1 MIVIVT
7 VIIKRRHKMA
17 NELIIITG
25 PRGVGKSLLAATYL
39 PPGKVN
45 RVYVH
50 DSENS
55 MNRVL
60 VGQEKSGYKFGRY
73 VDLKAQFSGLPG
85 EDDLLD
91 RINAGQL
98 PWVSERAKSNLVNY
112 YQYIL
117 SDIAENLT
125 PGKYDV
131 YIHDTLE
138 KFEAGM
144 AAWVESNK
152 KLAGVTSTAYGKLWS
167 EGVYVLYEN
176 LLTSLY
182 NRGVKTVIL
191 CSHLK
196 MPWHDKRPVIGKVI
210 PSGKKILYR
219 LSSLMLWLVND
230 RRNSDGAPAGLVL
243 KERMGDLAVVD
254 GKWQIRRMLPERIP
268 HCEWED
274 IRRYLREG
282 ADFDNPAPGETISQ
296 AEKAMIS
303 ELLTDEQMKL
313 MILAAEQDLAE
324 ARQQSVLTGNGGS
337 FTVPVSVMSVK
348 EEAVNGNDTLN
359 PFEKTVK
366 ELIAEGKSEM
376 EIAQAIDKP
385 LPIVKALVRRLS

>member
-1 MIVIVT
+1 M
-7 VIIKRRHKMA
+7 
-17 NELIIITG
+17 NELVIITG
-25 PRGVGKSLLAATYL
+25 ARNTGKSLLAATYL
-39 PPGKVN
+39 PPDKVG

-60 VGQEKSGYKFGRY
+60 VGQEKSGHKFGRY
-73 VDLKAQFSGLPG
+73 VDLKARFSDLPG

-91 RINAGQL
+91 RINAGEL
-98 PWVSERAKSNLVNY
+98 PWVSQGAKSNLVDY

-117 SDIAENLT
+117 NDIATNLT

-152 KLAGVTSTAYGKLWS
+152 RLAGVTSTAYGKLWS
-167 EGVYVLYEN
+167 EGIFVLYEN

-182 NRGVKTVIL
+182 SRGVKTVIL

-196 MPWHDKRPVIGKVI
+196 TPWHDKRPVMGKVV

-254 GKWQIRRMLPERIP
+254 GKWQIRRMLPRRIP

-282 ADFDNPAPGETISQ
+282 TDFDNPAPGEAMSQ

-303 ELLTDEQMKL
+303 ELLTDEQMQL

-324 ARQQSVLTGNGGS
+324 AQQQSVLTGSGGS
-337 FTVPVSVMSVK
+337 FTVPVAESDKGDVT
-348 EEAVNGNDTLN
+348 EGDDTLN
-359 PFEKTVK
+359 PFEAQVK
-366 ELIAEGKSEM
+366 QMIAEGKSQA
-376 EIAQAIDKP
+376 EIAQVVGKP
-385 LPIVKALVRRLS
+385 LPIIRALIKRLSQ